1 VRGRRRG
8 APDDAPEP
16 APLVTV
22 AKTANALRLVALD
35 DRAARAGLI
44 PGMALADARA
54 MLPGLRVADD
64 EPEADAALLAEI
76 VLWCGRYTPLVA
88 LNPPHGL
95 FLDIAGCAHLFGGE
109 AGLVDDLLRRL
120 QRAGFAAAAAI
131 APTPGAAWALS
142 RHGGGFIAEG
152 GILDA
157 LAPLPLS
164 ALRLNEET
172 VAAAG
177 RLGLKRIGQLIE
189 APRAPLAAR
198 LGETLL
204 RRLDQAL
211 GRMPEPISP
220 LIPVP
225 RFSAERRFV
234 EPLALADGIA
244 ACLETLASHLAAAL
258 ERRGRG
264 ARRLELTLFGVA
276 GARVSI
282 TVSTSRPLRDPSRM
296 AELLTERLAALA
308 PRADKDTGFD
318 VVRLAAP
325 ITAPLD
331 PVQTRIADGRP
342 GGHDGEEDLARLID
356 RLGARFGLRRVVRL
370 APVDSHVPEF
380 AVAAMPAALELSLKR
395 GAWPTDA
402 SAEDHDAPARPVRL
416 IEPPE
421 PVDAIAEVPDGPPVR
436 FSWRRMSHRVA
447 RAEGPER
454 IAPEW
459 WRGGAPLSRDYY
471 RVEDAE
477 GRRFWLYRAGLYER
491 QEAGSGVAATGKS
504 ESRETAQPRWFIH
517 GIFA

>member
-1 VRGRRRG
+1 
-8 APDDAPEP
+8 
-16 APLVTV
+16 
-22 AKTANALRLVALD
+22 
-35 DRAARAGLI
+35 
-44 PGMALADARA
+44 MALADARA
-54 MLPGLRVADD
+54 MLPDLRVEDD
-64 EPEADAALLAEI
+64 EPEADAALLADI
-76 VLWCGRYTPLVA
+76 ALWCGRYTPLVA

-95 FLDIAGCAHLFGGE
+95 FLDIAGCAHLLGGE
-109 AGLVDDLLRRL
+109 AGLGDDLLRRL
-120 QRAGFAAAAAI
+120 ARAGFAAAVAV
-131 APTPGAAWALS
+131 APTPGAAFALA

-152 GILDA
+152 GILEA

-164 ALRLNEET
+164 ALRLNRES

-177 RLGLKRIGQLIE
+177 RLGLKRIGQLAG

-198 LGETLL
+198 LGEGLL
-204 RRLDQAL
+204 TRLDQAL
-211 GRMPEPISP
+211 GRAAEPISP
-220 LIPVP
+220 LSPVP
-225 RFSAERRFV
+225 RFSAERRFA
-234 EPLALADGIA
+234 EPLALTDGIA
-244 ACLETLASHLAAAL
+244 ACLKTLASHLAAAL

-276 GARVSI
+276 GGRVGI
-282 TVSTSRPLRDPSRM
+282 AVGASRPLRDAGRM
-296 AELLTERLAALA
+296 AELLKERLAALA

-318 VVRLAAP
+318 VVRLSAP

-370 APVDSHVPEF
+370 GSLDSHVPEF
-380 AVAAMPAALELSLKR
+380 AVAAMPAAVEPPRTSR
-395 GAWPTDA
+395 SWPQDA
-402 SAEDHDAPARPVRL
+402 GAEDHDAPARPLRL

-421 PVDAIAEVPDGPPVR
+421 PVEAIAEVPDGPPVR

-459 WRGGAPLSRDYY
+459 WRGNGAHLTRDYY
-471 RVEDAE
+471 RVEDE
-477 GRRFWLYRAGLYER
+477 DGRRFWLYRAGLYD
-491 QEAGSGVAATGKS
+491 
-504 ESRETAQPRWFIH
+504 RETIQPRWFIH

>member
-1 VRGRRRG
+1 
-8 APDDAPEP
+8 
-16 APLVTV
+16 
-22 AKTANALRLVALD
+22 
-35 DRAARAGLI
+35 
-44 PGMALADARA
+44 MALADARA
-54 MLPGLRVADD
+54 MLPGLQVEDD
-64 EPEADAALLAEI
+64 EPAADAALLADI
-76 VLWCGRYTPLVA
+76 ALWCGRYTPLVA
-88 LNPPHGL
+88 LDAPHGL

-109 AGLVDDLLRRL
+109 AGLVDDLHARL
-120 QRAGFAAAAAI
+120 ARAGFAAAAAV
-131 APTPGAAWALS
+131 APTPGAAFALS
-142 RHGGGFIAEG
+142 RHGGGFIAED

-164 ALRLNEET
+164 ALRLNRES

-177 RLGLKRIGQLIE
+177 RLGLKRIGQLAG
-189 APRAPLAAR
+189 APRGPLAAR
-198 LGETLL
+198 LGEALL
-204 RRLDQAL
+204 SRLDQAL
-211 GRMPEPISP
+211 GRAAEPISP
-220 LIPVP
+220 LSPVP
-225 RFSAERRFV
+225 RFSAERRFA

-244 ACLETLASHLAAAL
+244 ACLKTLASHLAAAL

-276 GARVSI
+276 GGRVGI
-282 TVSTSRPLRDPSRM
+282 AVGTSRPLREAGRM

-318 VVRLAAP
+318 LVRLSAP
-325 ITAPLD
+325 LTAPLD

-356 RLGARFGLRRVVRL
+356 RLGARFGLRRIVRL
-370 APVDSHVPEF
+370 APVDSHIPEF
-380 AVAAMPAALELSLKR
+380 AVAALPAALQAPR
-395 GAWPTDA
+395 RNGTWPDDA
-402 SAEDHDAPARPVRL
+402 SAEDGDAPARPVRL

-459 WRGGAPLSRDYY
+459 WHGNGAHLSRDYY
-471 RVEDAE
+471 RVEDE
-477 GRRFWLYRAGLYER
+477 DGRRFWLYRDGLY
-491 QEAGSGVAATGKS
+491 
-504 ESRETAQPRWFIH
+504 SREARTPRWFIH